1 MEVGWA
7 SFLGLDART
16 VTAGGLGRQL
26 HNAPLEVAMFWG
38 ASLLMAA
45 VFIVIFILFLVTS
58 AWIFWLVRKSTR
70 SNVAR

>member
-16 VTAGGLGRQL
+16 VIAGGLGRQL

-45 VFIVIFILFLVTS
+45 VFIVIFVLFLVTS

>member
-7 SFLGLDART
+7 SFGLDART

-26 HNAPLEVAMFWG
+26 HNAPLEVAMIRG

-45 VFIVIFILFLVTS
+45 VFIVIFVLFIVTS
-58 AWIFWLVRKSTR
+58 AWIFWLVRKSLR

>member
-26 HNAPLEVAMFWG
+26 HNAPLEVAMIRG

-45 VFIVIFILFLVTS
+45 VFIVIFVLFLVTS